1 MKYIMT
7 ENQMMKAQFTYLD
20 YIFDGIYK
28 VKSKDLPNSI
38 IWKKDNKMVLI
49 RTPNRFWVSSLIWDN
64 ISNMLCLKYEETEEL
79 IKNWAE
85 QYLELEGI
93 KPKRTEYIDD
103 WNNP

>member
-1 MKYIMT
+1 
-7 ENQMMKAQFTYLD
+7 MMKAQFAYLD

-49 RTPNRFWVSSLIWDN
+49 LVKSGRTPNRLWVFSSIWDN
-64 ISNMLCLKYEETEEL
+64 ISNMLYLKYEETEEL
-79 IKNWAE
+79 IKNWSE

-93 KPKRTEYIDD
+93 KPERTDYIDD